1 MNKSLAYQIIKT
13 YFADKPV
20 SKVMVFGSY
29 SRNEQTENSDIDIII
44 NTKNAVGLFA
54 LAKFKQELSAL
65 LGIPVDI
72 STEKG
77 ISTYV
82 MPYIK
87 NDIEIIY
94 EQ

>member
-1 MNKSLAYQIIKT
+1 MNKTLAYQIIKT

-65 LGIPVDI
+65 LGIRVDI

-77 ISTYV
+77 ISTYA
-82 MPYIK
+82 MPFIK
-87 NDIEIIY
+87 NDIEIVY

>member
-20 SKVMVFGSY
+20 SKVMIFGSY

-65 LGIPVDI
+65 LGIHVDI

-82 MPYIK
+82 MPFIK

>member
-1 MNKSLAYQIIKT
+1 MNKSVAYQIIKT

-29 SRNEQTENSDIDIII
+29 SRNEQNENSDIDIII
-44 NTKNAVGLFA
+44 NTKNAVGLFV

-77 ISTYV
+77 ISSYV